1 MLTPPIR
8 CRSVRRAL
16 QAVFTP
22 EELYPLTG
30 VRSLVLNTSVEEGLT
45 ILHDAI
51 MVELATTG
59 NAVTV
64 FGWSQSAIIASLE
77 MQRFT
82 AMGGAA
88 PSASDLNFV
97 LVGNEMN
104 PNGGMLARFPD
115 LTLPTLDLTFYGATP
130 SDTIYPTAIYTL
142 EYDGFADFSRY
153 PLNFIS
159 DLNAVAGITF
169 VHTKYLDLTP
179 AQVEGATKLPTSP
192 GYTGVTDY
200 YIIRTENRPLLQPL
214 RAVPVIGDPLADL
227 IQPNLKVIVN
237 LGYGDPNYGYSTSY
251 ADVRTP
257 FGLWPNVPPQV
268 IADAL
273 AAGTQEGILD
283 FTADLQALS
292 AQPLTLPQIQLPQPI
307 TGVKSLPFQTSV
319 QLGLQILDG
328 AIWEQINAGNHVTVF
343 GYSQSAVIASLEMQ
357 HLISLG
363 PNAPSPSQLNFIL
376 IGNEMNPNGGI
387 LARIPGLNVT
397 TLGLPFYGATPDN
410 PYPTTTY
417 TLEYDGFA
425 DFPRYPLNVLSD
437 INAVF
442 GILTVHTTYADL
454 TPAQIASATQL
465 PTQGTTSNTYYII
478 ETEHLPLLAPLRAI
492 PVIGPPLAALVEPN
506 LEVIV
511 NLGYGDPRFGYS
523 TSPANV
529 PTPFGLFPDVPASVV
544 ADALVAGTQQGVND
558 FMVELPAAL
567 NTLPQTPMPAF
578 PPYVPTLLPPPPP
591 PQPATLINIADTF
604 ASVVSTG
611 YSILLPTADLGLAFV
626 TILPAYDLTL
636 FVNQLAAGNL
646 RAAIELPLAATIGLA
661 ALGGMIEFI
670 AIVVTLADITQQL
683 QSFSI

>member
-1 MLTPPIR
+1 M
-8 CRSVRRAL
+8 
-16 QAVFTP
+16 
-22 EELYPLTG
+22 
-30 VRSLVLNTSVEEGLT
+30 
-45 ILHDAI
+45 
-51 MVELATTG
+51 
-59 NAVTV
+59 
-64 FGWSQSAIIASLE
+64 
-77 MQRFT
+77 
-82 AMGGAA
+82 
-88 PSASDLNFV
+88 
-97 LVGNEMN
+97 
-104 PNGGMLARFPD
+104 
-115 LTLPTLDLTFYGATP
+115 
-130 SDTIYPTAIYTL
+130 
-142 EYDGFADFSRY
+142 
-153 PLNFIS
+153 
-159 DLNAVAGITF
+159 
-169 VHTKYLDLTP
+169 
-179 AQVEGATKLPTSP
+179 
-192 GYTGVTDY
+192 
-200 YIIRTENRPLLQPL
+200 
-214 RAVPVIGDPLADL
+214 
-227 IQPNLKVIVN
+227 
-237 LGYGDPNYGYSTSY
+237 
-251 ADVRTP
+251 
-257 FGLWPNVPPQV
+257 
-268 IADAL
+268 
-273 AAGTQEGILD
+273 
-283 FTADLQALS
+283 
-292 AQPLTLPQIQLPQPI
+292 
-307 TGVKSLPFQTSV
+307 

-670 AIVVTLADITQQL
+670 AVVVGRHYSATAKLQHLIARCSGHSALLRDHPGLPLLEPLPALDHEEPVFDDAGCCWHQSIGKANGGRHWVWGSPRWVSMGSLVRMRRLGATGQGQPVGAVAQRELRAENRPKSRPQFTLGARLASPRQRAPSVTLAT
-683 QSFSI
+683 

>member
-1 MLTPPIR
+1 MAPFGFTPKARHNRGVALRSTYRLDGWVMGPVDKEGWGLSYVFAQPSVLAAAATDLAGIGSAINQATAAVAAPTTGLAAAAADEVSTALATLFGAYGQQFQAISAQVAAFHNEFTQRLAAAANAFVNAEATNTSALVQEATAGLFKPTSPPVLPPMFNQNTAIIMGGTGSPIPTP
-8 CRSVRRAL
+8 SYVNAITTLFIDPVVSNPVVKAL
-16 QAVFTP
+16 VTP
-22 EELYPLTG
+22 EELY
-30 VRSLVLNTSVEEGLT
+30 
-45 ILHDAI
+45 
-51 MVELATTG
+51 
-59 NAVTV
+59 
-64 FGWSQSAIIASLE
+64 
-77 MQRFT
+77 
-82 AMGGAA
+82 
-88 PSASDLNFV
+88 
-97 LVGNEMN
+97 
-104 PNGGMLARFPD
+104 
-115 LTLPTLDLTFYGATP
+115 
-130 SDTIYPTAIYTL
+130 
-142 EYDGFADFSRY
+142 
-153 PLNFIS
+153 
-159 DLNAVAGITF
+159 
-169 VHTKYLDLTP
+169 
-179 AQVEGATKLPTSP
+179 
-192 GYTGVTDY
+192 
-200 YIIRTENRPLLQPL
+200 
-214 RAVPVIGDPLADL
+214 
-227 IQPNLKVIVN
+227 
-237 LGYGDPNYGYSTSY
+237 
-251 ADVRTP
+251 
-257 FGLWPNVPPQV
+257 
-268 IADAL
+268 
-273 AAGTQEGILD
+273 
-283 FTADLQALS
+283 
-292 AQPLTLPQIQLPQPI
+292 PI

-376 IGNEMNPNGGI
+376 IGNEMNPNSGI

-478 ETEHLPLLAPLRAI
+478 ETEHLPLLAPLWAI

-578 PPYVPTLLPPPPP
+578 PPYVPTLLPPP
-591 PQPATLINIADTF
+591 QPATLINIADTF

>member
-1 MLTPPIR
+1 MAAAANSYADAEAAIASTRQNQLAVPAAAPTPAAAAMIPPFPANLTTLFFGPTGIPLPPPSMLTPPIR

-64 FGWSQSAIIASLE
+64 FGWWQSAIIASLE

-237 LGYGDPNYGYSTSY
+237 LGYGDPNYG
-251 ADVRTP
+251 
-257 FGLWPNVPPQV
+257 
-268 IADAL
+268 
-273 AAGTQEGILD
+273 
-283 FTADLQALS
+283 
-292 AQPLTLPQIQLPQPI
+292 
-307 TGVKSLPFQTSV
+307 
-319 QLGLQILDG
+319 
-328 AIWEQINAGNHVTVF
+328 
-343 GYSQSAVIASLEMQ
+343 
-357 HLISLG
+357 
-363 PNAPSPSQLNFIL
+363 
-376 IGNEMNPNGGI
+376 
-387 LARIPGLNVT
+387 
-397 TLGLPFYGATPDN
+397 
-410 PYPTTTY
+410 
-417 TLEYDGFA
+417 
-425 DFPRYPLNVLSD
+425 
-437 INAVF
+437 
-442 GILTVHTTYADL
+442 
-454 TPAQIASATQL
+454 
-465 PTQGTTSNTYYII
+465 
-478 ETEHLPLLAPLRAI
+478 
-492 PVIGPPLAALVEPN
+492 
-506 LEVIV
+506 
-511 NLGYGDPRFGYS
+511 
-523 TSPANV
+523 
-529 PTPFGLFPDVPASVV
+529 
-544 ADALVAGTQQGVND
+544 
-558 FMVELPAAL
+558 
-567 NTLPQTPMPAF
+567 
-578 PPYVPTLLPPPPP
+578 
-591 PQPATLINIADTF
+591 
-604 ASVVSTG
+604 
-611 YSILLPTADLGLAFV
+611 
-626 TILPAYDLTL
+626 
-636 FVNQLAAGNL
+636 
-646 RAAIELPLAATIGLA
+646 
-661 ALGGMIEFI
+661 
-670 AIVVTLADITQQL
+670 
-683 QSFSI
+683 

>member
-1 MLTPPIR
+1 MAPFGFTPKARHNRGVALRSTYRLDGWVMGPVDKEGWGLSYVFAQPSVLAAAATDLAGIGSAINQATAAVAAPTTGLAAAAADEVSTALATLFGAYGQQFQAISAQVAAFHNEFTQRLAAAANAFVNAEATNTSALVQEATAGLFKPTSPPVLPPMFNQNTAIIMGGTGSPIPTP
-8 CRSVRRAL
+8 SYVNAITTLFIDPVVSNPVVKAL
-16 QAVFTP
+16 VTP
-22 EELYPLTG
+22 EELY
-30 VRSLVLNTSVEEGLT
+30 
-45 ILHDAI
+45 
-51 MVELATTG
+51 
-59 NAVTV
+59 
-64 FGWSQSAIIASLE
+64 
-77 MQRFT
+77 
-82 AMGGAA
+82 
-88 PSASDLNFV
+88 
-97 LVGNEMN
+97 
-104 PNGGMLARFPD
+104 
-115 LTLPTLDLTFYGATP
+115 
-130 SDTIYPTAIYTL
+130 
-142 EYDGFADFSRY
+142 
-153 PLNFIS
+153 
-159 DLNAVAGITF
+159 
-169 VHTKYLDLTP
+169 
-179 AQVEGATKLPTSP
+179 
-192 GYTGVTDY
+192 
-200 YIIRTENRPLLQPL
+200 
-214 RAVPVIGDPLADL
+214 
-227 IQPNLKVIVN
+227 
-237 LGYGDPNYGYSTSY
+237 
-251 ADVRTP
+251 
-257 FGLWPNVPPQV
+257 
-268 IADAL
+268 
-273 AAGTQEGILD
+273 
-283 FTADLQALS
+283 
-292 AQPLTLPQIQLPQPI
+292 PI

-328 AIWEQINAGNHVTVF
+328 AIWEQFNAGNHVTVF

>member
-1 MLTPPIR
+1 MAPFGFTPKARHNRGVALRSTYRLDGWVMGPVDKEGWGLSYVFAQPSVLAAAATDLAGIGSAINQATAAVAAPTTGLAAAAADEVSTALATLFGAYGQQFQAISAQVAAFHNEFTQRLAAAANAFVNAEATNTSALVQEATAGLFKPTSPPVLPPMFNQNTAIIMGGTGSPIPTP
-8 CRSVRRAL
+8 SYVNAITTLFIDPVVSNPVVKAL
-16 QAVFTP
+16 VTP
-22 EELYPLTG
+22 EELY
-30 VRSLVLNTSVEEGLT
+30 
-45 ILHDAI
+45 
-51 MVELATTG
+51 
-59 NAVTV
+59 
-64 FGWSQSAIIASLE
+64 
-77 MQRFT
+77 
-82 AMGGAA
+82 
-88 PSASDLNFV
+88 
-97 LVGNEMN
+97 
-104 PNGGMLARFPD
+104 
-115 LTLPTLDLTFYGATP
+115 
-130 SDTIYPTAIYTL
+130 
-142 EYDGFADFSRY
+142 
-153 PLNFIS
+153 
-159 DLNAVAGITF
+159 
-169 VHTKYLDLTP
+169 
-179 AQVEGATKLPTSP
+179 
-192 GYTGVTDY
+192 
-200 YIIRTENRPLLQPL
+200 
-214 RAVPVIGDPLADL
+214 
-227 IQPNLKVIVN
+227 
-237 LGYGDPNYGYSTSY
+237 
-251 ADVRTP
+251 
-257 FGLWPNVPPQV
+257 
-268 IADAL
+268 
-273 AAGTQEGILD
+273 
-283 FTADLQALS
+283 
-292 AQPLTLPQIQLPQPI
+292 PI

-544 ADALVAGTQQGVND
+544 ADAPARHPRSGGAGEDGGQRLDHRLGRFRRPRRPDRADLGRLLLTADPPAEPVQRRRPDRGSAGYRRRHRRHLRCATGRSGVGRLD
-558 FMVELPAAL
+558 PLPRRL
-567 NTLPQTPMPAF
+567 RL
-578 PPYVPTLLPPPPP
+578 
-591 PQPATLINIADTF
+591 PQPAAGFHRLGNRLRRARR
-604 ASVVSTG
+604 
-611 YSILLPTADLGLAFV
+611 LLGLR
-626 TILPAYDLTL
+626 PAVRLHRRRVSLRKGVATTVVRGDRADRSRRRLLVCPSLSRVGGNYAP
-636 FVNQLAAGNL
+636 AARGARCSN
-646 RAAIELPLAATIGLA
+646 RRS
-661 ALGGMIEFI
+661 
-670 AIVVTLADITQQL
+670 ADCW
-683 QSFSI
+683 SGC